1 MEIFKKAIRKASI
14 SNSICSIKEV
24 LEEFMERSEEEIE
37 EFHGRL
43 DELILTQA
51 IKVLRKR
58 KACITPEA
66 MEEFNR
72 LTELVKS
79 LPEEVKEN
87 VNKDLLC
94 RTASAG
100 K

>member
-14 SNSICSIKEV
+14 SNSIRSIKEV
-24 LEEFMERSEEEIE
+24 LEEFMERSDEEIE
-37 EFHGRL
+37 EFHGQM

-66 MEEFNR
+66 MDEFNR
-72 LTELVKS
+72 LVELVKS
-79 LPEEVKEN
+79 LEEEVKEN
-87 VNKDLLC
+87 GHKDLLC
-94 RTASAG
+94 RAGNTA

>member
-14 SNSICSIKEV
+14 SNSVHSIKEV
-24 LEEFMERSEEEIE
+24 LEEFLERSDEAIE

-51 IKVLRKR
+51 VRVLRER
-58 KACITPEA
+58 KTCITPEA

-72 LTELVKS
+72 LVELVKS
-79 LPEEVKEN
+79 LEEVKEN